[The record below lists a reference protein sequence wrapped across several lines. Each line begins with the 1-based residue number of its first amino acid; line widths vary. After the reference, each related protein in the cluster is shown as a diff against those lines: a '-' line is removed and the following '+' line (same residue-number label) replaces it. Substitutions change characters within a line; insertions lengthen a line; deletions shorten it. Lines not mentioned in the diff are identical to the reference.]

1 MCTAN
6 LRKFKTH
13 KEIKMNGD
21 HKKYRHFRKLRL
33 LQIQVLLNSVLP
45 PEMFAN

>member
-13 KEIKMNGD
+13 KEIKKNGD
-21 HKKYRHFRKLRL
+21 HYRHFYKKVEVVTDPGF
-33 LQIQVLLNSVLP
+33 I
-45 PEMFAN
+45 EFCIAT